1 MKRRKQLGRLD
12 EDQAVC
18 VCVCWGATFRGAAKV
33 LSGSEVSAS
42 KVGLASPLSSFL
54 PSSEI

>member
-1 MKRRKQLGRLD
+1 MKRKKQLRRLD

-18 VCVCWGATFRGAAKV
+18 VCAGGATFRGAANG
-33 LSGSEVSAS
+33 LPESEVSAS
-42 KVGLASPLSSFL
+42 KVSLLSPLLSFL

>member
-1 MKRRKQLGRLD
+1 MKRKKQLRRLD

-18 VCVCWGATFRGAAKV
+18 VCVCWGATFRGAANG
-33 LSGSEVSAS
+33 LPESEVSAS
-42 KVGLASPLSSFL
+42 KVSLASPLLSFL